1 MFLLVGCIETAAVI
15 GGGASNGKLVQS
27 SLQSAAS
34 YGVKKATGKSPLDHT
49 LSYVNKIK
57 TPKQKGS
64 CSSFIDKKNLETC
77 LMVEKRII
85 SQQAKIKEKKSSKQS
100 SDKFASTLQPASLR
114 PIEAVKPATAAPMYA
129 GELSGTL
136 IN

>member
-1 MFLLVGCIETAAVI
+1 MKKIFILITSMFLLVGCIETAAVI

-77 LMVEKRII
+77 LMLEKRII

-100 SDKFASTLQPASLR
+100 SDKFASTLQHS
-114 PIEAVKPATAAPMYA
+114 
-129 GELSGTL
+129 
-136 IN
+136 INKKYKIQYLD